1 MNEGIEQLISVAIK
15 NHTPE
20 ELALGWVR
28 YEVVRTMNARQ
39 FGEMCKRNLSGEN
52 FDNMITAAIQD
63 WQLVRGSSPS

>member
-1 MNEGIEQLISVAIK
+1 MNESLDQLISVAIK

-20 ELALGWVR
+20 ELALGWVC

-52 FDNMITAAIQD
+52 FDGMIMAAVAD
-63 WQLVRGSSPS
+63 WKLVRGSSPS